1 MKYVIQEFYNNT
13 AIIKK
18 NNLLQIQSSES
29 ESGTVITNAQSHDNY
44 KKNSVILP
52 NYAAGKR
59 H

>member
-1 MKYVIQEFYNNT
+1 MSFKSFITTQQLF
-13 AIIKK
+13 KK

>member
-1 MKYVIQEFYNNT
+1 MSLKSFITTQQLL
-13 AIIKK
+13 KK